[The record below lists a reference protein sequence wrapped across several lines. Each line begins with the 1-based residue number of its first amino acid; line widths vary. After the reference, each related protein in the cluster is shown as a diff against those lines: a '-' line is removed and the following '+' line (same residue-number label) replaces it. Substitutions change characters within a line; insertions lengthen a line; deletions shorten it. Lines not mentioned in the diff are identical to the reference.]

1 MKTTKEN
8 KKKRGPKKG
17 TTNNPNGR
25 PKGVPN
31 KITGTLK
38 EMILGALDNAGGV
51 EYLTRQA
58 DENPGAFMTLLGKVL
73 PMTIA
78 GDPQS
83 PVVLKHNLNIA
94 QKVLREMPT
103 EVLQRIMDEHEQ
115 AGDNPR

>member
-8 KKKRGPKKG
+8 KKRGPKKG

-38 EMILGALDNAGGV
+38 EMILGALDKAGGV
-51 EYLTRQA
+51 DYLTRQA
-58 DENPGAFMTLLGKVL
+58 DENPSAFLSLVGKVL

-78 GDPQS
+78 GDPQN
-83 PVVLKHNLNIA
+83 PLAH
-94 QKVLREMPT
+94 KVTVEIVRSKVSDT
-103 EVLQRIMDEHEQ
+103 
-115 AGDNPR
+115 